1 MSSRAKR
8 RQAARKESRTED
20 LREKEAFYRATNP
33 EAYFKAKTK
42 VVDNLS
48 RNGITPADLEKE
60 YDRGFNDGFKR
71 AADPIVKGC
80 FAAVCLALSDLHGF
94 GRKRCMDVLNAMDG
108 HLTMTLTSADAIE
121 SVYRRM
127 GLVIEFREPF
137 DRVRE
142 V

>member
-1 MSSRAKR
+1 MN
-8 RQAARKESRTED
+8 RKERRAAMKSKPAY
-20 LREKEAFYRATNP
+20 LRETREELMK
-33 EAYFKAKTK
+33 KLVK
-42 VVDNLS
+42 
-48 RNGITPADLEKE
+48 NGITPDDLEKE
-60 YDRGFNDGFKR
+60 YDRGFDDGFKR
-71 AADPIVKGC
+71 AADPIMKGC

-94 GRKRCMDVLNAMDG
+94 GRKRCMDVLNAMDN

>member
-1 MSSRAKR
+1 MN
-8 RQAARKESRTED
+8 RKERRAAMKSKPAY
-20 LREKEAFYRATNP
+20 LREPREELMK
-33 EAYFKAKTK
+33 KLVK
-42 VVDNLS
+42 
-48 RNGITPADLEKE
+48 NGITPDDLEKE